1 MKLKIIIAS
10 VLILSACCYQAG
22 AQQIFTTS
30 EYIQNNF
37 LYNPAAAGAGDNP
50 SIGMTYRKQWAGIDG
65 GPQTYI
71 AYGDKYFAAKKVGV
85 GVSLYSDKTGPTSQ
99 TGGQADFSYSVILKD
114 SSQRLMFGFGG
125 MLLQY
130 GINKSELVLSNPG
143 DPLLSAPGSEIK
155 GDLAAGVYY
164 KSSTLDVGFSAE
176 QLVQAKLQFLKTTG
190 NEQGELYRHY
200 YFVADYN
207 WRTDAD
213 NVLVPNFIVQYLPN
227 APVDVQGGVVLQ
239 HDDVLWIGFNAH
251 YQQGFE
257 IDAGVKIDHK
267 FSIGYAYEQFNTPVS
282 SFDNGGASNEL
293 SLRYFFIK

>member
-10 VLILSACCYQAG
+10 VLILSACCYTAG

-30 EYIQNNF
+30 EYMQNNF

-65 GPQTYI
+65 GPQTFI
-71 AYGDKYFAAKKVGV
+71 AYGDKYFAKKKAGV

-99 TGGQADFSYSVILKD
+99 TGGQIDLSYSVVMKD

-125 MLLQY
+125 QVLQY
-130 GINKSELVLSNPG
+130 GINKNELNLVNPG

-155 GDLAAGVYY
+155 ADMAAGIYY
-164 KSSTLDVGFSAE
+164 RSSTLDVGASVE
-176 QLVQAKLQFLKTTG
+176 QLTQAKLNFLKTSG
-190 NEQGELYRHY
+190 NEQGKLYRHY
-200 YFVADYN
+200 YFIADYN
-207 WRTDAD
+207 WRTDED
-213 NVLVPNFIVQYLPN
+213 NVLIPNFIVQYLPN
-227 APVDVQGGVVLQ
+227 APVDIQGGVRLEYQ
-239 HDDVLWIGFNAH
+239 DMLWIGFNAH
-251 YQQGFE
+251 YQQSFGLY
-257 IDAGVKIDHK
+257 AGVKIEHR
-267 FSIGYAYEQFNTPVS
+267 FSIGYAYEEFNTPVS